1 MDRIFE
7 IDFARGSAIFMM
19 IASNLITDLQY
30 FYNYAAYQTFW
41 QVFATIGASIFLLI
55 VGISMN
61 LSYAK
66 DKNIWRFAK
75 RGTFIFAL
83 GLLIT
88 FVTWIFVPLDYIR
101 FGVLHL
107 IGLSIIIGYPFLK
120 LDKKFALFAGLGFVL
135 AGFVIGTFI
144 ASTNALLFLGVTTS
158 SFSSLDYFPIFPWFG
173 LVLMGLFLGK
183 WLYPDGKSKFKL
195 PEIKLSKPVS
205 WLGRHSLVIYLI
217 HQPIIIG
224 LLFLFV
230 S

>member
-1 MDRIFE
+1 MERIFE

-19 IASNLITDLQY
+19 LASNLITDLQY

-41 QVFATIGASIFLLI
+41 QVLATIGASIFLLI

-66 DKNIWRFAK
+66 DKNILRFAK
-75 RGTFIFAL
+75 RGAFIFAL

-88 FVTWIFVPLDYIR
+88 FVTWIFVPQDYIR

-107 IGLSIIIGYPFLK
+107 IGLSIIMGYPFLK
-120 LDKKFALFAGLGFVL
+120 LDKKFTLFAGLGSIL
-135 AGFVIGTFI
+135 AGFVISTLAAG
-144 ASTNALLFLGVTTS
+144 TNALLFLGFTTS

-173 LVLMGLFLGK
+173 LVLIGLFLGK

-205 WLGRHSLVIYLI
+205 WLGRHSLIIYLI
-217 HQPIIIG
+217 HQPIILG
-224 LLFLFV
+224 LLFLFT